1 MENDKQPKS
10 IFSKKI
16 TENKK
21 IQITTDSKQTYSI
34 DDRILLD
41 ISPQQNP
48 SVQQSNIY
56 TEVDLEQICSIDD
69 AILHIKTKPWQRE
82 IVYNSILKNK
92 IYPNVDDFL
101 ELISLYME
109 SCDYKKAY
117 NLCELAIERFAT
129 SLDLYLSIIEIS
141 LHLDNPV
148 MYAGYYL
155 DNILCSD
162 MKHWKKKD
170 FKVIYN
176 FFFKIIN
183 DNRLVTDEKIR
194 EILQNFFLK
203 SQKVFRKMQKLFYGD
218 EDGYYYEAKLLIAI
232 GKGKEARHLLEEVIF
247 YPLNAEIDS
256 LRILQ
261 CPKCCRLWIENF
273 RHVSGSINELEHVV
287 NKGFNDSIMSD
298 EYENFQFFKTWKSR
312 FTYSDMLQEIVP
324 LEINNKNNNKKE

>member
-1 MENDKQPKS
+1 MMENDNQPKS
-10 IFSKKI
+10 IFTKKI
-16 TENKK
+16 TEKTENNK
-21 IQITTDSKQTYSI
+21 IQLTTDSKQTYSI

-48 SVQQSNIY
+48 FVQQSNIY
-56 TEVDLEQICSIDD
+56 TEVNLEQICSIDD
-69 AILHIKTKPWQRE
+69 AILH
-82 IVYNSILKNK
+82 
-92 IYPNVDDFL
+92 NVDNFL

-109 SCDYKKAY
+109 FGDYKKAY
-117 NLCELAIERFAT
+117 NLCELAIERFTA

-162 MKHWKKKD
+162 MKHWKKRD

-203 SQKVFRKMQKLFYGD
+203 SQKVFREMQKLFYGD

-256 LRILQ
+256 LRMLQ

>member
-1 MENDKQPKS
+1 MMENDKQSKS
-10 IFSKKI
+10 I
-16 TENKK
+16 ENPK

-34 DDRILLD
+34 DDRILLY

-48 SVQQSNIY
+48 FVQQSNIY
-56 TEVDLEQICSIDD
+56 TEVNLEQICSIND
-69 AILHIKTKPWQRE
+69 AILHIE

-92 IYPNVDDFL
+92 LYPDEDYFL
-101 ELISLYME
+101 ELINFYME
-109 SCDYKKAY
+109 FRDYKKAY
-117 NLCELAIERFAT
+117 NLCKLAIERFAN

-141 LHLDNPV
+141 LHLDDPV
-148 MYAGYYL
+148 KYAGYYL

-162 MKHWKKKD
+162 MKHWKKRD
-170 FKVIYN
+170 FYVIYN

-183 DNRLVTDEKIR
+183 SNRLVTNEKKR
-194 EILQNFFLK
+194 KILQDLFQK
-203 SQKVFRKMQKLFYGD
+203 SQKVFKEMQKLFYGD

-256 LRILQ
+256 LRLLQ

-273 RHVSGSINELEHVV
+273 RQVSGSINELEHVV

-298 EYENFQFFKTWKSR
+298 DYENFQFFNTWKSR